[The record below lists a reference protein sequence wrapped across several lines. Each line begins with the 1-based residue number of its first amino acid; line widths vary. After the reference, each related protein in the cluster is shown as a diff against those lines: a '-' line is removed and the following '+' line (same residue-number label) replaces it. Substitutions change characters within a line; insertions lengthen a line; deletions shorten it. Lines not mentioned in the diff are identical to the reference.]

1 MRVYWVWVLVAQAFS
16 YLQRSSLISTLSLS
30 SEKVMR
36 VFLTHASIIKCRK
49 LISSRTTHLYCDL
62 KETQTINNNPRK
74 QSVEVLDGRW
84 LYQRYRVHLIYSFQA
99 MVVTLAKGNMISHIS
114 NMEQIRSVSATVSD
128 HDSFG
133 VLCLII

>member
-1 MRVYWVWVLVAQAFS
+1 
-16 YLQRSSLISTLSLS
+16 
-30 SEKVMR
+30 
-36 VFLTHASIIKCRK
+36 
-49 LISSRTTHLYCDL
+49 
-62 KETQTINNNPRK
+62 
-74 QSVEVLDGRW
+74 
-84 LYQRYRVHLIYSFQA
+84 